1 MDTLDS
7 DDCWNYMAM
16 KQDGDA
22 KNGCHKAFCN
32 ECCAEINTA
41 TIYDFLAESNDDVPL
56 AVHHHMWL
64 LQNTL
69 SAETEAGK
77 EIETKTKIEA
87 GNSEMNK
94 TEAKILTEIDTE

>member
-1 MDTLDS
+1 
-7 DDCWNYMAM
+7 MAM

-56 AVHHHMWL
+56 AVHHHM
-64 LQNTL
+64 
-69 SAETEAGK
+69 
-77 EIETKTKIEA
+77 
-87 GNSEMNK
+87 
-94 TEAKILTEIDTE
+94 